1 MHPESTDV
9 LVIGAGLAGMA
20 TALSLPPHLRVTML
34 SKGPAD
40 DCASAWAQG
49 GIAAAQAP
57 DDSIEAHVQDTLIA
71 GAGLCDADAVRRI
84 LAQGPAAID
93 WLLGLGV
100 PFTLDE
106 DGRSLHLTREGGHG
120 ARRIAHAAD
129 ATGRA
134 VHAALL
140 RQCRARPNIR
150 LIEHAAALDLLLAES
165 ADAGAPRRC
174 LGARVRVG
182 DGAIIPWE
190 AGHTV
195 LATGGLGQVYA
206 QTTNPDAATGDGV
219 AMAWRAGCQVADM
232 EFVQFHP
239 TALQVDGRA
248 AGLVTEALRGE
259 GAVLRLPGG
268 ERFMPAHDSR
278 AELAPRDIV
287 ARAIW
292 AEMSRGD
299 LPYVHLDISHR
310 PRAWLDRHF
319 PAVTALCAAHGIDIA
334 TQPMPVAPCAHYA
347 CGGVRADVDGA
358 TGIAGLR
365 AVGEVAR
372 TGLHGANRLA
382 SNSLLEC
389 VVMGRAAARA
399 IAASGDATNAGVLA
413 APSTPRRAAQASTL
427 SRPAARPAPD
437 APRAPDTIRAALRR
451 LMQREAGIVRS
462 DQGLAGAAEQ
472 IATWRRELP
481 PDADP
486 AKDARW
492 QALRN
497 QLDVCDL
504 IVAAAARRRESRGAH
519 ASSDWPAPGNAP
531 GSP

>member
-20 TALSLPPHLRVTML
+20 TALSLPPHLRVAML

-49 GIAAAQAP
+49 GIAAAQAA
-57 DDSIEAHVQDTLIA
+57 DDSIEAHVQDTLVA
-71 GAGLCDADAVRRI
+71 GAGLCAPDAVRRI

-100 PFTLDE
+100 PFTRDE

-150 LIEHAAALDLLLAES
+150 LIEHAAALDLLLAEP
-165 ADAGAPRRC
+165 ADAGTPRRC
-174 LGARVRVG
+174 LGARVRVDDG
-182 DGAIIPWE
+182 DITPWL
-190 AGHTV
+190 ASHTV

-268 ERFMPAHDSR
+268 ERFMPAHDPR

-292 AEMSRGD
+292 AEMSRLD

-389 VVMGRAAARA
+389 VVMGRAAASA
-399 IAASGDATNAGVLA
+399 IAASGDAANAGALA
-413 APSTPRRAAQASTL
+413 ASSPARAQL
-427 SRPAARPAPD
+427 PARPATRP
-437 APRAPDTIRAALRR
+437 APEMPGAPDTIRAALRR
-451 LMQREAGIVRS
+451 LMQQQAGIIRS
-462 DQGLAGAAEQ
+462 DEGLADAAGR
-472 IATWRRELP
+472 IAAWRRELP

-486 AKDARW
+486 GRDARW
-492 QALRN
+492 LALRN
-497 QLDVCDL
+497 QLDVCGL
-504 IVAAAARRRESRGAH
+504 IVDAAARRRESRGAH
-519 ASSDWPAPGNAP
+519 ASSDWPAPSDAP
-531 GSP
+531 GGP

>member
-20 TALSLPPHLRVTML
+20 TALSLPPHLRVAML

-49 GIAAAQAP
+49 GIAAQAP
-57 DDSIEAHVQDTLIA
+57 DDSIEAHVQDTLVA
-71 GAGLCDADAVRRI
+71 GAGLCDPDAVRRI

-100 PFTLDE
+100 PFTRDE

-150 LIEHAAALDLLLAES
+150 LIEHAAALDLLLTEP
-165 ADAGAPRRC
+165 ADAGATRRC

-182 DGAIIPWE
+182 DGDITPWL
-190 AGHTV
+190 ASHTV

-268 ERFMPAHDSR
+268 ERFMPAHDPR

-292 AEMSRGD
+292 AEMSRLD

-319 PAVTALCAAHGIDIA
+319 P
-334 TQPMPVAPCAHYA
+334 P
-347 CGGVRADVDGA
+347 
-358 TGIAGLR
+358 
-365 AVGEVAR
+365 
-372 TGLHGANRLA
+372 
-382 SNSLLEC
+382 
-389 VVMGRAAARA
+389 
-399 IAASGDATNAGVLA
+399 
-413 APSTPRRAAQASTL
+413 
-427 SRPAARPAPD
+427 
-437 APRAPDTIRAALRR
+437 
-451 LMQREAGIVRS
+451 
-462 DQGLAGAAEQ
+462 
-472 IATWRRELP
+472 
-481 PDADP
+481 
-486 AKDARW
+486 
-492 QALRN
+492 
-497 QLDVCDL
+497 
-504 IVAAAARRRESRGAH
+504 
-519 ASSDWPAPGNAP
+519 
-531 GSP
+531 